1 MAAQTN
7 AYQRFAQGN
16 TLEDVHQE
24 IMDITPD
31 ETPFLSNCPVGPA
44 AQNTKKEWDND
55 ELDPQDTTN
64 AWIDGNVFAGQVITS
79 PTRLD
84 NECQISRK
92 DFTITRRA
100 RKVKKTGQRD
110 EVARQVARKGRELK
124 IDMNGILQ
132 KNQAKTPDADGAT
145 APLTAGLPTWII
157 GGTDGR
163 ANRGATTGTDPAQL
177 GAVKGDGTKRA
188 QSEAATLAIV
198 SAVAK
203 VSKMRPN
210 VLHMDHD
217 SKSKFSAYAFGTD
230 ARIATPYQ
238 DHGANPR
245 SGLTINGS
253 VDVWVT
259 DFAVLEIVPD
269 LYMPLRNEGTGYDHF
284 IYDTAG
290 VWVSYFDPISTN
302 AMAKVADSDD
312 RMVLADYCLMPSN
325 PKCIGTYADV
335 DETLAWGA

>member
-1 MAAQTN
+1 MAAPTN
-7 AYQRFAQGN
+7 AYQRVDQAN

-55 ELDPQDTTN
+55 ELDPQDVTN
-64 AWIDGNVFAGQVITS
+64 AWIDGNVFAGEAITS
-79 PTRLD
+79 PARLD

-92 DFTITRRA
+92 DFIITRRA

-132 KNQAKTPDADGAT
+132 LNQAKVPDPDGAT
-145 APLTAGLPTWII
+145 APLLAGLPTWII
-157 GGTDGR
+157 GAADGR
-163 ANRGATTGTDPAQL
+163 ADRGGTGADPASL
-177 GAVKGDGTKRA
+177 GAAKTDGTKRA
-188 QSEAATLAIV
+188 GSEAVYLAV
-198 SAVAK
+198 ASAVAK
-203 VSKMRPN
+203 VSKMKPN

-217 SKSKFSAYAFGTD
+217 SKSKFSAYMFSSS

-238 DHGANPR
+238 DHGANKR
-245 SGLTINGS
+245 MGLTVNGA
-253 VDVWVT
+253 VDIWVT
-259 DFAVLEIVPD
+259 DFSVLEIVPD
-269 LYMPLRNEGTGYDHF
+269 IYMPNRVEGTGFDHF

-290 VWVSYFDPISTN
+290 VWVSYFDPISTD
-302 AMAKVADSDD
+302 AMAKVADTDD
-312 RMVLADYCLMPSN
+312 RMVLADYTLMPSN
-325 PKCIGTYADV
+325 PKCVGTVADV
-335 DETLAWGA
+335 DESLAWVA